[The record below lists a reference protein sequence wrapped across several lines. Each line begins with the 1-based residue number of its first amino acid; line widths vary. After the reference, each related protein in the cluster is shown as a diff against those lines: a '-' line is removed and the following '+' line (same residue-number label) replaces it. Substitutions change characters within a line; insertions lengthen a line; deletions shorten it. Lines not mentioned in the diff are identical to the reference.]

1 MSVSVSEAL
10 LPLHYIHRK
19 KTNRKETSLHP
30 KWETMQ
36 PRKAFVISNKGS
48 REPFRYEKTHKQ
60 HHAGLFLTWGWEG
73 LAVKLKGLLVLEK
86 KCQHVEV

>member
-30 KWETMQ
+30 KWETTQ

-48 REPFRYEKTHKQ
+48 REPFRYDTQ
-60 HHAGLFLTWGWEG
+60 ATPCRTLPYLGLGRAGSE
-73 LAVKLKGLLVLEK
+73 VKGLVGPRKEMPA
-86 KCQHVEV
+86 C